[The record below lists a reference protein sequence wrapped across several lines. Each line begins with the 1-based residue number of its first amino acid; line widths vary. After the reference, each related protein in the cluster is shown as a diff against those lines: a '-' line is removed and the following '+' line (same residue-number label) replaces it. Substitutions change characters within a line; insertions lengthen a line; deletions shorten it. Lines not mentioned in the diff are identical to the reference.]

1 MHDFQVIF
9 LNHVQKQNNLKLK
22 HLSFRGGHSTVLA
35 VGELIHFE
43 WWGGRGHKAFGMMAM
58 ESSRV
63 EGHSN
68 RIKKKHFKLF

>member
-1 MHDFQVIF
+1 M
-9 LNHVQKQNNLKLK
+9 
-22 HLSFRGGHSTVLA
+22 LA

-68 RIKKKHFKLF
+68 RIKKSISNCFNIDELL

>member
-1 MHDFQVIF
+1 M
-9 LNHVQKQNNLKLK
+9 
-22 HLSFRGGHSTVLA
+22 LA